1 MRLSLPFIA
10 LCAVPAVVGIALPD
24 GPFEIKEH
32 EHKDHDHHDHHDP
45 DLVKHHH
52 KDHDH
57 KHKHLHPHEH
67 IHITKHK
74 HPIKPCAV
82 LTEEK
87 TCKLFHYA
95 TKDVEELI
103 HAVQTYDCGSD
114 AECWHKIVHRIYSL
128 EHGLDAFDKYVDST
142 TLKKCF
148 SCGND
153 SPVVGCFLHYADAL
167 IRLLKL
173 LRHQTKTLDGEVE
186 RPVLTAINSLRVSN
200 YALVYEISRR
210 VECKKSLKIIMSK
223 QGANDGSTKG
233 SVQAAFEKFPH
244 TPLITGENF
253 KDGVSLDKTD
263 GKEDSEGDGEHK
275 HKKVHK
281 HYHNHHHGHEHG
293 HKHGHG
299 HGHLHGHG
307 HHHGHKHGHKHENE
321 HHYEH
326 KHEDRHEDKD
336 PEHEHEYDH
345 QHKGPHD
352 HHDEV
357 RVNDRDPISSDKDHY

>member
-1 MRLSLPFIA
+1 MRLSLPFIVF
-10 LCAVPAVVGIALPD
+10 CAAPAVAGLALPD
-24 GPFEIKEH
+24 SPFKIKEY
-32 EHKDHDHHDHHDP
+32 EHKDHDHHDP

-67 IHITKHK
+67 VHITKHK
-74 HPIKPCAV
+74 HPIKPCPI
-82 LTEEK
+82 LTEDK

-103 HAVQTYDCGSD
+103 HAVQTYDCGND
-114 AECWHKIVHRIYSL
+114 AECWHKIVYRIYIL
-128 EHGLDAFDKYVDST
+128 EYGLDAFDKYVDST

-153 SPVVGCFLHYADAL
+153 SPYADAL
-167 IRLLKL
+167 IRLLRL

-200 YALVYEISRR
+200 YALVYEIGRR

-233 SVQAAFEKFPH
+233 SVQAAFEKFPY

-253 KDGVSLDKTD
+253 KDGVSLDKTKD
-263 GKEDSEGDGEHK
+263 EEDSKGDGEHK

-281 HYHNHHHGHEHG
+281 HYHNHHHGH
-293 HKHGHG
+293 
-299 HGHLHGHG
+299 
-307 HHHGHKHGHKHENE
+307 KHGHKHENE

-326 KHEDRHEDKD
+326 KHDDEDH
-336 PEHEHEYDH
+336 
-345 QHKGPHD
+345 HD
-352 HHDEV
+352 HHDEEPRTRPRTRKIFGRGAFSGDLKALKV
-357 RVNDRDPISSDKDHY
+357 PAEKKKKKKKKKKKLGIVKIENSEVAIRNADP

>member
-10 LCAVPAVVGIALPD
+10 LCVVPAVVGIALPD

-32 EHKDHDHHDHHDP
+32 EHKEHDHHDP
-45 DLVKHHH
+45 DL
-52 KDHDH
+52 
-57 KHKHLHPHEH
+57 
-67 IHITKHK
+67 HK

-233 SVQAAFEKFPH
+233 SVQAAFEKFPY

-263 GKEDSEGDGEHK
+263 GKEDSEVTTRRITSSNAAENTVVVMRHGDMTDVDDRIDAAGVEQKKRTCAGE
-275 HKKVHK
+275 
-281 HYHNHHHGHEHG
+281 
-293 HKHGHG
+293 
-299 HGHLHGHG
+299 
-307 HHHGHKHGHKHENE
+307 
-321 HHYEH
+321 
-326 KHEDRHEDKD
+326 
-336 PEHEHEYDH
+336 
-345 QHKGPHD
+345 
-352 HHDEV
+352 
-357 RVNDRDPISSDKDHY
+357 

>member
-24 GPFEIKEH
+24 GPFEIKEQ

-114 AECWHKIVHRIYSL
+114 AECWHVSCSL
-128 EHGLDAFDKYVDST
+128 EPI
-142 TLKKCF
+142 TL
-148 SCGND
+148 
-153 SPVVGCFLHYADAL
+153 
-167 IRLLKL
+167 
-173 LRHQTKTLDGEVE
+173 T
-186 RPVLTAINSLRVSN
+186 
-200 YALVYEISRR
+200 
-210 VECKKSLKIIMSK
+210 
-223 QGANDGSTKG
+223 
-233 SVQAAFEKFPH
+233 
-244 TPLITGENF
+244 
-253 KDGVSLDKTD
+253 
-263 GKEDSEGDGEHK
+263 
-275 HKKVHK
+275 
-281 HYHNHHHGHEHG
+281 
-293 HKHGHG
+293 
-299 HGHLHGHG
+299 
-307 HHHGHKHGHKHENE
+307 
-321 HHYEH
+321 
-326 KHEDRHEDKD
+326 
-336 PEHEHEYDH
+336 
-345 QHKGPHD
+345 
-352 HHDEV
+352 
-357 RVNDRDPISSDKDHY
+357 